1 VCFCPGHLGIPRFAL
16 INDKINYSSGHLLS
30 ATFYQISRDIT
41 EQKVVQTSILLPHN
55 SDIFLHALDGL
66 HRSGVGELANGG
78 REMKNKCNG
87 SQEDAIVL
95 RCCYLVFAP
104 LQSLTLKI
112 IASFCLT
119 RLQCRDIF

>member
-1 VCFCPGHLGIPRFAL
+1 VCFCPGHLGIPRFVL
-16 INDKINYSSGHLLS
+16 INDKINYSSGHLMS
-30 ATFYQISRDIT
+30 ATFYQNSRVIT
-41 EQKVVQTSILLPHN
+41 EQKVVQISISLPHN

-66 HRSGVGELANGG
+66 HWSGVDGLANGG

-95 RCCYLVFAP
+95 CYLVFAP

-119 RLQCRDIF
+119 RLQF